1 MTALELRTEYLQLV
15 DVIAEKDN
23 ETLKRAVKALKQILS
38 RSDNIKISEADL
50 VIDPRIQEM
59 MKDVKP
65 TPDADY
71 REHYYQD
78 YMKGRG

>member
-59 MKDVKP
+59 MKDIKP
-65 TPDADY
+65 TPEVDY
-71 REHYYQD
+71 KEQYYQD
-78 YMKGRG
+78 YMKGLV

>member
-59 MKDVKP
+59 MKDIKP
-65 TPDADY
+65 TSEVDY
-71 REHYYQD
+71 KEQYYQD
-78 YMKGRG
+78 YMKGLV